1 MWSGP
6 GPPLDLDGDDVFD
19 LMVTI
24 SRPTPRPF
32 AAPTAEILA
41 LEKELVSDGLMSVED
56 ILVHLDWEERRE
68 LYIVLYYLC
77 DAAGCS
83 TCITPPAPFQAEKLL
98 QHNTTK
104 QNTTQHHTT
113 GAATMGGLPTEP
125 GIRGVFGLHEACTA
139 ANTPAEGSVGL

>member
-1 MWSGP
+1 
-6 GPPLDLDGDDVFD
+6 
-19 LMVTI
+19 MVTI

-77 DAAGCS
+77 DAAGSS
-83 TCITPPAPFQAEKLL
+83 TCITPPAPFQAEE
-98 QHNTTK
+98 
-104 QNTTQHHTT
+104 
-113 GAATMGGLPTEP
+113 AAQGQPRGMGGLPTEP